1 MRGILE
7 ACHPRLTSAAAGGRR
22 LQSAVGMMKSGKDR
36 VEEFVRQLA
45 ELPQDSVHEKKVKV
59 LVKLLETNLGLVQC
73 KRDAA
78 ISLRAMAHWIVW
90 AGKCDENYAE
100 FAKDRF
106 EQVIGLDDMSS
117 AWLALVVHV
126 NTGAIKEESVQHLLK
141 RLQRALPP
149 PAPAGFVT
157 MKNAISAED
166 LVQEMSM
173 LHKAKGLQM

>member
-22 LQSAVGMMKSGKDR
+22 LQSAVGMMKSGNVR

-45 ELPQDSVHEKKVKV
+45 DLPQDSGHEKKVKE
-59 LVKLLETNLGLVQC
+59 LVKLFETNLDLVQC
-73 KRDAA
+73 KREAA

-100 FAKDRF
+100 FARDRF

>member
-1 MRGILE
+1 
-7 ACHPRLTSAAAGGRR
+7 
-22 LQSAVGMMKSGKDR
+22 
-36 VEEFVRQLA
+36 
-45 ELPQDSVHEKKVKV
+45 
-59 LVKLLETNLGLVQC
+59 
-73 KRDAA
+73 
-78 ISLRAMAHWIVW
+78 MAHWIVW

-117 AWLALVVHV
+117 AWLSLVVHV
-126 NTGAIKEESVQHLLK
+126 NTGAIKEESLQHLLK

-166 LVQEMSM
+166 LVQEISM
-173 LHKAKGLQM
+173 LRKAKGLQM

>member
-22 LQSAVGMMKSGKDR
+22 LQSAVGMMKSGKVR

-45 ELPQDSVHEKKVKV
+45 DLPQDSGHEKKVKE
-59 LVKLLETNLGLVQC
+59 LVKLLDANLDIVRC
-73 KRDAA
+73 KRGVA

-100 FAKDRF
+100 FARDRF

-117 AWLALVVHV
+117 SWVSLVVHV
-126 NTGAIKEESVQHLLK
+126 NSGAIEEKSV
-141 RLQRALPP
+141 
-149 PAPAGFVT
+149 
-157 MKNAISAED
+157 
-166 LVQEMSM
+166 
-173 LHKAKGLQM
+173 